1 LTTLVGTVIGDTS
14 TREFL
19 FQVKRGRTRMGDIVT
34 VKTGTGTAEGPQA
47 GGLIWARVVGLSR
60 QNPFLPKEA
69 ALELAE
75 EELRLTDT
83 VLSVTRDQVIAEA
96 LVLGLT
102 RRDNDAGLLEPLAY
116 PVPPGAQV
124 HQPAKKSVEAVLIGK
139 EQDEQRIRLGALL
152 GRSEIEAKVKAN
164 AILAR
169 HLAILA
175 MTGGGKTVAVRR
187 VLRELATLRYPVL
200 VLDPHGDY
208 LGLQRKA
215 DVLGIE
221 VRLWHPHVT
230 VNSETVDRIG
240 WMIEEMTEGLSETQK
255 GVYDQVLDRLVIAK
269 QNEDQGWSE
278 DAGTFIEALR
288 DELQELAKTHSGH
301 PGTIPAIRRKLSQV
315 RARLAA
321 MAQANE
327 RLRNSMSGKVKFEAL
342 PDPRT
347 HANEIVRPGTFS
359 IVYLGG
365 YEHLTQSTIAASLLG
380 ELFDHRAALDD
391 KIPPFL
397 SVLEEA
403 HNLVPSKGEGQ
414 AETPSLSVIRR
425 VATEGRKFGTGLL
438 LVSQRPSRLDET
450 TLSQCNTFLVF
461 RVVNPRDQQFVE
473 RVMENLGEED
483 RRSLAG
489 LGPGQGIVS
498 GAAVRFP
505 LAIQVHFDKDLVP
518 EDLSSEDFLGMAKRW
533 EDQRMRD
540 VERNDVAIRVI
551 EGA

>member
-1 LTTLVGTVIGDTS
+1 MTALVGTVIGETS
-14 TREFL
+14 TREFS
-19 FQVKRGRTRMGDIVT
+19 FQAKRGTTRMGEIVT
-34 VKTGTGTAEGPQA
+34 VETGTGKEEGPQA
-47 GGLIWARVVGLSR
+47 GGLVWARVVGLSR
-60 QNPFLPKEA
+60 QNPFLPREA

-75 EELRLTDT
+75 EELKLTDT

-102 RRDNDAGLLEPLAY
+102 HPDEPRRLQPLAY

-124 HQPAKKSVEAVLIGK
+124 LRPAKQSVETVLIG
-139 EQDEQRIRLGALL
+139 EETGERRILLGKLL

-169 HLAILA
+169 HMAILA

-187 VLRELATLRYPVL
+187 VLRELAALQYPVL

-208 LGLQRKA
+208 LGLQQKA
-215 DVLGIE
+215 DVLGIG
-221 VRLWHPHVT
+221 VKLWYPHVR
-230 VNSETVDRIG
+230 VNGETIDRIG

-255 GVYDQVLDRLVIAK
+255 GVYEEVLDDLSSAK
-269 QNEDQGWSE
+269 QKQNPEWSE
-278 DAGTFIEALR
+278 DAATFIDALR
-288 DELQELAKTHSGH
+288 AELQSKEGKYSGNR
-301 PGTIPAIRRKLSQV
+301 GTIPAIRRKLGQV
-315 RARLAA
+315 KARLDA

-327 RLRNSMSGKVKFEAL
+327 RLRCNMRGTVEFKPL

-403 HNLVPSKGEGQ
+403 HNLVPSRGEGQ

-461 RVVNPRDQQFVE
+461 RIVNPRDQQFVE

-505 LAIQVHFDKDLVP
+505 LAIEVQFDEELVP
-518 EDLSSEDFLGMAKRW
+518 KDLSSEDFLDLANKW
-533 EDQRMRD
+533 KEQRMSD
-540 VERNDVAIRVI
+540 IERNDAAIRAI
-551 EGA
+551 EDA

>member
-1 LTTLVGTVIGDTS
+1 MTTLVGTVIGETS
-14 TREFL
+14 TREFS
-19 FQVKRGRTRMGDIVT
+19 FQAKRGTTRMGEIVT
-34 VKTGTGTAEGPQA
+34 VETGKGEEEGPQA
-47 GGLIWARVVGLSR
+47 GGVVWARVVGLSR

-75 EELRLTDT
+75 EELKLTDT

-102 RRDNDAGLLEPLAY
+102 HPNEPRRLQPLAY

-124 HQPAKKSVEAVLIGK
+124 LRPAKQSVETVLIG
-139 EQDEQRIRLGALL
+139 EETGEQRILLGKLL

-169 HLAILA
+169 HMAILA

-187 VLRELATLRYPVL
+187 VLRELAALQYPVL

-208 LGLQRKA
+208 LGLQQKA

-221 VRLWHPHVT
+221 VKLWHPHVR
-230 VNSETVDRIG
+230 VNGETIDRIG
-240 WMIEEMTEGLSETQK
+240 WMIEEMTDGLSEPQK
-255 GVYDQVLDRLVIAK
+255 EVYEDVLDDLSSTK
-269 QNEDQGWSE
+269 QTQSPKWSE
-278 DAGTFIEALR
+278 NAATFIDDLR
-288 DELQELAKTHSGH
+288 AGLKSKEGKYSGH
-301 PGTIPAIRRKLSQV
+301 RGTIPAIRRKLSQV
-315 RARLAA
+315 KARLDA

-327 RLRNSMSGKVKFEAL
+327 RLRNSMQGKVKFEPL

-347 HANEIVRPGTFS
+347 SANEIVRPGRFS

-380 ELFDHRAALDD
+380 ELFDHRATLDD
-391 KIPPFL
+391 QIPPFL

-403 HNLVPSKGEGQ
+403 HNLVPSRGEGQ

-450 TLSQCNTFLVF
+450 ALSQCNTFLVF
-461 RVVNPRDQQFVE
+461 RIVNPKDQQFVE

-505 LAIQVHFDKDLVP
+505 LAIEVQFDEELVP
-518 EDLSSEDFLGMAKRW
+518 EDLSSEDFLDLAKKW
-533 EDQRMRD
+533 EEQHMRD
-540 VERNDVAIRVI
+540 VERNDAAIQAI